1 MSIPFPGVKGGK
13 ELTLASRLW
22 KIFLEEM
29 PQHSKSIKKKKKSG
43 GRGRK
48 AGGSRPQKQ
57 KRGVQGGLPY
67 FPCSREHALK
77 SG

>member
-29 PQHSKSIKKKKKSG
+29 PQHSKSIKKKKKVG
-43 GRGRK
+43 VGVG
-48 AGGSRPQKQ
+48 KQ
-57 KRGVQGGLPY
+57 VVPD
-67 FPCSREHALK
+67 LK
-77 SG
+77 NKKEVSKEVCRIFHVLENML